1 MKLLREFMHPLFFLV
16 FLFLMPNRE
25 PLSVGRQSDCRICIP
40 DASISRIH
48 AYLTVKEVPES
59 LTQSVP
65 YVATLVVL
73 ATATKRLRPPMM
85 AGIPYRPGEGH

>member
-1 MKLLREFMHPLFFLV
+1 MVASSSLPALFLFVTLVAGLMLISALRRKKAISVITAAITGALFFT
-16 FLFLMPNRE
+16 
-25 PLSVGRQSDCRICIP
+25 
-40 DASISRIH
+40 

-73 ATATKRLRPPMM
+73 ATATKRLRPPAQ
-85 AGIPYRPGEGH
+85 AGIKYRPGEGH